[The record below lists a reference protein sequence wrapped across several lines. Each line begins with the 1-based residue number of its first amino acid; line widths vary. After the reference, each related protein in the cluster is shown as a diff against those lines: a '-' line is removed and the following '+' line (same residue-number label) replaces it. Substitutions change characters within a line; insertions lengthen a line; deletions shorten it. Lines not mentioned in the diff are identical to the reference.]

1 MNSKEF
7 WQTVWADV
15 LANTA
20 SGILI
25 AFLALISIDQ
35 FYATPQL
42 GGMWEFTIEVDDT
55 TYSDYKQMQLTYQAV
70 LLQKEL
76 QFSGAGDKYAEK
88 SLPELVIKE
97 LSGEDR
103 VPITLSGYIEK
114 NFFSD
119 NKVFISISEQGSLRI
134 SATFHELSIESDD
147 LLTGTFYST
156 IANTKGRVSWRR
168 VSEVRK

>member
-1 MNSKEF
+1 MKSKEF
-7 WQTVWADV
+7 WQTVWAD
-15 LANTA
+15 
-20 SGILI
+20 
-25 AFLALISIDQ
+25 
-35 FYATPQL
+35 
-42 GGMWEFTIEVDDT
+42 
-55 TYSDYKQMQLTYQAV
+55 V

-88 SLPELVIKE
+88 SLPDLVIKE
-97 LSGEDR
+97 LTGEDR

-119 NKVFISISEQGSLRI
+119 NKVFISISEQGSLRT

-156 IANTKGRVSWRR
+156 IANTKGRVAWKRI
-168 VSEVRK
+168 SELE